1 LYFNELNF
9 NIQALLDKFNP
20 GEVGTSVD
28 IATAA
33 RDIKAKELCPAIMFH
48 LDSFHCLS
56 LFKELLADLE
66 ISQKRKYPNY
76 IKELQDKVKKT
87 AFNVFLNLV
96 FNVFSN
102 VYRIY

>member
-1 LYFNELNF
+1 
-9 NIQALLDKFNP
+9 
-20 GEVGTSVD
+20 VGTSVD

-76 IKELQDKVKKT
+76 IKELQDKVMCQRLSPSFQRLLQRLSLYVPT
-87 AFNVFLNLV
+87 VLNAFSSVFPLYCCSV
-96 FNVFSN
+96 VG
-102 VYRIY
+102 IAHK